1 MAGAGGRARRGSAGD
16 PPPLAARVF
25 AALADA
31 RFHSGEELSSALGVS
46 RSAVWKATGT
56 LKELGVTVHAV
67 RNRGYRIPETAE
79 PLEAAKIRDRL
90 PREDRERVR
99 TLETVWST
107 SSTNTVLLARANP
120 PIGTSEVLLAEH
132 QSAGRGRRGR
142 AWLAP
147 PGGAIC
153 LSLSWTFR
161 EVPADISARGG
172 GARSRSARSGAR
184 RSRCAGG
191 RSR

>member
-56 LKELGVTVHAV
+56 LEELGVTVHAV

-79 PLEAAKIRDRL
+79 PLGAAKTRARL
-90 PREDRERVR
+90 PCEDRGRVR
-99 TLETVWST
+99 LHP
-107 SSTNTVLLARANP
+107 AR
-120 PIGTSEVLLAEH
+120 
-132 QSAGRGRRGR
+132 
-142 AWLAP
+142 
-147 PGGAIC
+147 
-153 LSLSWTFR
+153 
-161 EVPADISARGG
+161 
-172 GARSRSARSGAR
+172 
-184 RSRCAGG
+184 
-191 RSR
+191 